1 MNKFVFG
8 ALAVTAA
15 SSLGFAS
22 STDGDWS
29 TLDKEIDSLSTSLA
43 STTAPGAQI
52 SGYLRIWGG
61 YADNDINP
69 NNSFNADS
77 NDLGFNVDDARL
89 VISGDVGAGYGYY
102 VGMDVNDGL
111 NENIIAVVNGI
122 SSSTFNGI
130 SLVDAY
136 GTFKLGDQFMGT
148 FGRFRPGFL
157 GSGALNEDT
166 LLFRYRTINGS
177 FASLRQD
184 GLMISGNFDQF
195 GLWASAMNGVDG
207 IEDNLF
213 FAVRG
218 AFNAM
223 GKGTGNQEGA
233 YGVPE
238 EAAMTIGAGWFNDNG
253 AAEVPGLGG
262 DGINGFGGD
271 VVFTKGPFYV
281 QGEISYFDTGV
292 YVDPAGSPN
301 DSSTPWDI
309 TASWML
315 KPNEWEIAGRFED
328 WDNQNDTTHY
338 ALGVNWYINGMN
350 AKWTAEWDFFD
361 SDANASDGNAF
372 LVGLT
377 LGI

>member
-29 TLDKEIDSLSTSLA
+29 TLDKEIDSLSTSLT
-43 STTAPGAQI
+43 SPTAPGAQI
-52 SGYLRIWGG
+52 SGFLRIWGG
-61 YADNDINP
+61 YADKDIFP
-69 NNSFNADS
+69 LIAAQSG

-89 VISGDVGAGYGYY
+89 VLQGDVGAGYGYY
-102 VGMDVNDGL
+102 IGL
-111 NENIIAVVNGI
+111 DINGGLAENVISAVAGNPNSGAGV
-122 SSSTFNGI
+122 
-130 SLVDAY
+130 SLIDAY

-157 GSGALNEDT
+157 GSGNLNENT
-166 LLFRYRTINGS
+166 LLFRYRTYNGS
-177 FASLRQD
+177 VASLRQD
-184 GLMISGNFDQF
+184 GLMVSGNFDQF
-195 GLWASAMNGVDG
+195 GLWASAMNGIDG
-207 IEDNLF
+207 VEDNLF
-213 FAVRG
+213 LAVRG

-233 YGVPE
+233 YGVPDE
-238 EAAMTIGAGWFNDNG
+238 PAMTIGAGWFNDNG
-253 AAEVPGLGG
+253 VSNVPGFSGS
-262 DGINGFGGD
+262 DGTGFGGD
-271 VVFTKGPFYV
+271 IVFTKGPFYI
-281 QGEISYFDTGV
+281 QGEVAYYDTGV
-292 YVDPAGSPN
+292 FFVGNNQANG
-301 DSSTPWDI
+301 SSTPWDV

-315 KPNEWEIAGRFED
+315 KPNEWEIAGRYED
-328 WDNQNDTTHY
+328 WDNINNTEHF

-350 AKWTAEWDFFD
+350 AKWTAEWDYFN
-361 SDANASDGNAF
+361 SDNNASDGNAF